1 MIQRMPEI
9 RKRKKRRKKVRYK
22 EITLKISAN
31 QRRSLDNYCRA
42 RRTTPNKLIKK
53 MIGRFL
59 NNYGKTI
66 PEESF
71 VTANQLDLFVE
82 EPVQSQGIAGS

>member
-1 MIQRMPEI
+1 MPEI
-9 RKRKKRRKKVRYK
+9 KSKKKRRKKVRYK
-22 EITLKISAN
+22 EVSLKLSKN
-31 QRRSLDNYCRA
+31 QQTSLNNYCKA

-59 NNYGKTI
+59 TNYAKTI

-71 VTANQLDLFVE
+71 VTANQLDLFGE
-82 EPVQSQGIAGS
+82 EINKGEHLNI

>member
-1 MIQRMPEI
+1 MPLN
-9 RKRKKRRKKVRYK
+9 KPRKKTRKKVKYK
-22 EITLKISAN
+22 EVALKLSKN
-31 QRRSLDNYCRA
+31 QQRSLDNYCKA

-59 NNYGKTI
+59 TNYSKVV

-71 VTANQLDLFVE
+71 VTANQLDLFE
-82 EPVQSQGIAGS
+82 EEHL